1 MEQFIKE
8 FTNNKLI
15 LVLGVFILC
24 DAFFGC
30 LRAIKE
36 RKLNSSIGI
45 NGLLRKV
52 GIIGSVFF
60 LLLVDSIFK
69 INLMHFIP
77 EKITNVIGDIE
88 CGFAVLFT
96 IIYILF
102 EITSVL
108 KNMRKCG
115 LPIPKKL
122 KGVIDKF
129 LIEFTTELENKK

>member
-69 INLMHFIP
+69 INLMYFIP
-77 EKITNVIGDIE
+77 EKITNVIGNVD

-102 EITSVL
+102 EITSVF

-122 KGVIDKF
+122 KNVVDRY
-129 LIEFTTELENKK
+129 LIEFTTELEEKK